1 MSEPTQCQ
9 WCGADVNH
17 TFHNDAG
24 EPVLH
29 LFCCQTS
36 QWHSGPWHIGNQCR
50 ERCAEQ
56 MRRLR
61 QTESRAVRSAVDFV
75 TEGG

>member
-1 MSEPTQCQ
+1 MSEPTCQ
-9 WCGADVNH
+9 WCGAGVNH
-17 TFHNDAG
+17 TFENNSG
-24 EPVLH
+24 EPVLY

-36 QWHSGPWHIGNQCR
+36 RWHDGPWHIGNQCK

-61 QTESRAVRSAVDFV
+61 EMNDRAVQATVAAVTKGD
-75 TEGG
+75 

>member
-1 MSEPTQCQ
+1 MSEPTCQ
-9 WCGADVNH
+9 WCGASLNH

-36 QWHSGPWHIGNQCR
+36 QWHNGPWHIGNRCR

-61 QTESRAVRSAVDFV
+61 EVAQVAVNFYIDSV
-75 TEGG
+75 TERT

>member
-1 MSEPTQCQ
+1 MSKPTCQ
-9 WCGADVNH
+9 WCGASVNH
-17 TFHNDAG
+17 TFENNAG
-24 EPVLH
+24 EPVLY

-36 QWHSGPWHIGNQCR
+36 RWHNGPWHIGNQCR

-61 QTESRAVRSAVDFV
+61 AMNDRAVQATVAAVTKGD
-75 TEGG
+75 